1 MSKPTQDTDPNSQR
15 KFTKQIGIGGATGLG
30 SIVYTLVRISQF
42 LNEPQLLD
50 IASQGAL
57 LITQES
63 IASDRQFDTIAGSAG
78 AILGLLS
85 LYQASSDPAILDRA
99 TALGYHLL
107 INRTKSDSGFRAWAT
122 LEGKLATGFSH
133 GAAGIA
139 YALLRLYKITQ
150 ETVFLEAAEEAI
162 AYERS
167 LFSPSTGNWQ
177 DVRENKP
184 TFMTSWCHG
193 APGIGLGRLG
203 GLEILDTPEIR
214 QEIAAAI
221 NTTQQFGLQNLD
233 HLCCGNFG
241 RMEVLLLATSK
252 LSHPELWNTVQKQ
265 AAWLVARAKQ
275 VGAFYLFPE
284 LPGDVYNPG
293 FFQGTAGIGY
303 ELLRLAYPESLP
315 SVLLWE

>member
-1 MSKPTQDTDPNSQR
+1 MQDLRKTLQDTDPNQER

-30 SIVYTLVRISQF
+30 SIVYTLVKVSQF
-42 LNEPQLLD
+42 LDEPELLD
-50 IASQGAL
+50 IASRSAS

-63 IASDRQFDTIAGSAG
+63 IASDRSFDTIAGSAG

-85 LYQASSDPAILDRA
+85 LYQASSDPAVLDRA

-162 AYERS
+162 AYEHS
-167 LFSPSTGNWQ
+167 LFSPSAGNWQ

-184 TFMTSWCHG
+184 SFMTSWCHG
-193 APGIGLGRLG
+193 APGICLGRLG
-203 GLEILDTPEIR
+203 GLSILDTPEIR
-214 QEIAAAI
+214 HHQ
-221 NTTQQFGLQNLD
+221 
-233 HLCCGNFG
+233 
-241 RMEVLLLATSK
+241 
-252 LSHPELWNTVQKQ
+252 
-265 AAWLVARAKQ
+265 
-275 VGAFYLFPE
+275 
-284 LPGDVYNPG
+284 
-293 FFQGTAGIGY
+293 
-303 ELLRLAYPESLP
+303 
-315 SVLLWE
+315 